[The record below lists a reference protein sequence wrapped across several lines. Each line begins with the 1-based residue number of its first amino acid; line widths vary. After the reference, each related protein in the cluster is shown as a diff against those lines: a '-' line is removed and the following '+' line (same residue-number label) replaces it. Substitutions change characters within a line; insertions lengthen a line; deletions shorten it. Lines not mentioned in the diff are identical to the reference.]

1 MIWRRADTSELFRQ
15 FAAYV
20 IRHSAI
26 DFHPHKI
33 ADLMDEIEVQREC
46 GGPWTVFELDRL
58 EAEADNFDD
67 ADLLSCFADVPQD
80 EVCREV
86 PEDSVIGGRRLC
98 DDRDAPEMPRFARQR
113 GTLEFRF

>member
-1 MIWRRADTSELFRQ
+1 MIWRPAESSELFRE

-20 IRHSAI
+20 IRNSAI

-33 ADLMDEIEVQREC
+33 ADLLDEIEVQRER
-46 GGPWTVFELDRL
+46 GGPWTVFELGRV

-67 ADLLSCFADVPQD
+67 ADLLSCFANVPPD

-86 PEDSVIGGRRLC
+86 PEDSVIGGLSRPGIMSGRLWSC
-98 DDRDAPEMPRFARQR
+98 SSICRF
-113 GTLEFRF
+113 